1 MVTRECVARRARLLA
16 LIAAIVAAVA
26 GPLSSPAHAADALL
40 YRIFLLDGS
49 TLVSYGDFARVADR
63 VVFSIP
69 IAALDTPSPVLH
81 LVSIAETAVDWD
93 RTERY
98 AEAIRAQQYAQ
109 TRGEADFDALSAD
122 VARALTDVARTK
134 DPTRRLALATDARR
148 ALAAWP
154 AVHYGYRASD
164 VAQLSLLMDEA
175 ISDLR
180 VAAGQ
185 SRFDLDLVATATPLP
200 PNVPTLPPP
209 TLRESIEQ
217 ALSAATVTPDSTE
230 RVSLLQTIV
239 ANLEQ
244 IEQPATPALAWTSAL
259 RAKASSELAMELK
272 TDKSYGDL
280 VAQIIAVAD
289 EKAKRADVAAI
300 QGLVKATLKA
310 DDKLGRRRPQVTAA
324 LLATLDARLD
334 AARRFRLARDA
345 WVLRQRAVKEYEGR
359 IRSALNRFRRS
370 TSSLQQIKQL
380 AGPSPDALPSL
391 AERITNSWS
400 DLKLIKPPAEA
411 EAAHSMLI
419 AAFQMAV
426 RAAVSRRSA
435 IKGTDM
441 STAWEAS
448 SAAAGA
454 LMLFERARDEIRKLT
469 VPPAL

>member
-1 MVTRECVARRARLLA
+1 MVTRECVARRARVLA
-16 LIAAIVAAVA
+16 LVAVITAAVA
-26 GPLSSPAHAADALL
+26 GPLSSPADAADALL
-40 YRIFLLDGS
+40 YRIFLHDGS

-69 IAALDTPSPVLH
+69 IGAIDTPSPVLH

-93 RTERY
+93 RTDRY
-98 AEAIRAQQYAQ
+98 AEAIRAQHYAQ
-109 TRGEADFDALSAD
+109 TRGEADFDALSTD
-122 VARALTDVARTK
+122 VARALTEVARTK
-134 DPTRRLALATDARR
+134 DPARRLALATDARR

-154 AVHYGYRASD
+154 AAHYGYRSSD
-164 VAQLSLLMDEA
+164 VAQLSYLMDEA

-185 SRFDLDLVATATPLP
+185 SRFDLDLVATAMPLP

-217 ALSAATVTPDSTE
+217 ALSAAAVTPDSTE
-230 RVSLLQTIV
+230 RVSLLQTLV

-244 IEQPATPALAWTSAL
+244 IEQPATPALAWTSSL
-259 RAKASSELAMELK
+259 RAKASSALTTELK

-289 EKAKRADVAAI
+289 EKAKRADVGAI
-300 QGLVKATLKA
+300 EGLVKATLKA

-334 AARRFRLARDA
+334 AARRLRLAHDA

-359 IRSALNRFRRS
+359 IRSAVNRFRRS
-370 TSSLQQIKQL
+370 TTSLQQIKQL

-391 AERITNSWS
+391 AERITNGWS
-400 DLKLIKPPAEA
+400 DLKLVKPPTEA

-454 LMLFERARDEIRKLT
+454 LMLFERARDELRKLT